1 MVKITGAQRGE
12 VSEMRICVVSN
23 AIESLNIQSRTEGF
37 MSPDIKSMFH
47 PRYSRIYSV
56 IGMRVMQT
64 GSMNYGLE

>member
-1 MVKITGAQRGE
+1 MVKITGAQLGQ
-12 VSEMRICVVSN
+12 VSQMRICVVSN
-23 AIESLNIQSRTEGF
+23 AIESLNIRSRTEGF

-47 PRYSRIYSV
+47 PIYSRIYSV